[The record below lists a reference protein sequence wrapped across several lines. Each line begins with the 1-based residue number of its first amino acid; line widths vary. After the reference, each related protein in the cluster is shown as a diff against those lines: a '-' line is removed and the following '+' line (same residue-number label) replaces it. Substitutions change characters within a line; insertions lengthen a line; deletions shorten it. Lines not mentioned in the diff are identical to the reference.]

1 MRQEFGAGLLLCA
14 LLLPGLTYAQ
24 QDGTTC
30 DLVEPKLFQIIS
42 AGQDAAVVVI
52 QQLRVTDFQGNLEPQ
67 GQAWIRDEGSF
78 IAVDS
83 WADCEDLDGDGI
95 AGLTALHVEFQPVG
109 SDETPTSEGIFV
121 FMGSNDV
128 VVEVDGPGDY
138 LVGVLWNG
146 ERIEDGVLRVFAPKR
161 RLR

>member
-1 MRQEFGAGLLLCA
+1 MQKILISGLFLFA

-52 QQLRVTDFQGNLEPQ
+52 PQLRVTDFHGNLEPQ
-67 GQAWIRDEGSF
+67 GHAWIRDEGSF

-95 AGLTALHVEFQPVG
+95 AGFTGLSVEFQPVG
-109 SDETPTSEGIFV
+109 ADEFPTSEAIFV
-121 FMGSNDV
+121 FPG
-128 VVEVDGPGDY
+128 EVDEPGEY
-138 LVGVLWNG
+138 IIGVLWNG
-146 ERIEDGVLRVFAPKR
+146 ERIEDGVLRVFGPKPR
-161 RLR
+161 FR